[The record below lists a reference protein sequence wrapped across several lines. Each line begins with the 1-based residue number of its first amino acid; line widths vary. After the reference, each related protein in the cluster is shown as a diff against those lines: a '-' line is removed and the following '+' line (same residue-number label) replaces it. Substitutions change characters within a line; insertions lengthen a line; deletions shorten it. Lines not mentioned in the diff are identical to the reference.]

1 MEHVLRAY
9 AELWS
14 EPEGARRE
22 ELLDLCWSEES
33 EIIGPGYHFKGKKSV
48 LAEATRFQKDE
59 PGHRIVLTSA
69 FDWHGNWARFTFALL
84 APDGSTLNE
93 GWDVVQFAED
103 GRICRVVTFWGQL
116 PLFMPRSEQAP

>member
-14 EPEGARRE
+14 EPDGARRE

-33 EIIGPGYHFKGKKSV
+33 EIVGPGYHFKGKKSV
-48 LAEATRFQKDE
+48 LAEAARFQKDE

-84 APDGSTLNE
+84 APDGRTALACHDLTAPEQPSALPKKHI
-93 GWDVVQFAED
+93 A
-103 GRICRVVTFWGQL
+103 GQ
-116 PLFMPRSEQAP
+116 R